1 MASQVEW
8 EAAVRE
14 KACLNVETAIERRHS
29 MTTGTVIACCAR
41 QERGM
46 PKYPRDEID
55 VGTYGVDGDYHAG
68 PISSHGSSAGKA
80 NERQVSIVSKEVY
93 DLLTGV
99 RHRRR
104 AIEPGAF
111 GENMLVEGLGDLSE
125 LASGD
130 VLRIGDRV
138 AIRVTDQNKPCSNLD
153 YIDKSVLK
161 ACVGKRGIVGTVVST
176 GKVRPGDEVSIEP
189 GAMGEV

>member
-1 MASQVEW
+1 
-8 EAAVRE
+8 
-14 KACLNVETAIERRHS
+14 

-41 QERGM
+41 EERGM

-68 PISSHGSSAGKA
+68 PISTHGSSAGKP
-80 NERQVSIVSKEVY
+80 NDRQVSVVSQEVY
-93 DLLTGV
+93 DLLNASIDV
-99 RHRRR
+99 K
-104 AIEPGAF
+104 IDPGAF
-111 GENMLVEGLGDLSE
+111 GENVLVEGLGDLSE
-125 LASGD
+125 LATGD

-138 AIRVTDQNKPCSNLD
+138 AIRVTEQNKPCSNLD

-161 ACVGKRGIVGTVVST
+161 ACVGKRGVVGTVVST